1 MTDGGPLSGEHGK
14 HGEEIARLLGLQLET
29 GVDVPGQQE
38 VLSRCQVILLIQG
51 TPDLVQTEFKYRS
64 ILSICTT

>member
-1 MTDGGPLSGEHGK
+1 MTDRGPLSGEHGK
-14 HGEEIARLLGLQLET
+14 HGEEIAGLLGLQLET

-38 VLSRCQVILLIQG
+38 VLSRSQIILLIQG

-64 ILSICTT
+64 ILSIFTT